1 MTHYRPHPITLPM
14 QYCDISSY
22 CNIDLVISRSGRLF
36 VTALLDQLP
45 SLAHRGPKVENATT
59 LELCPPSAEK
69 AATIG
74 SALELMDL
82 INPSIL
88 RNTQNL
94 QSVAPTIVRSPS
106 PSTVNSSTSAATA
119 TATAVTSAPCVSGQ
133 ETPII
138 EKAERPS
145 LSYKDLIIEA
155 IESSPEKRLKL
166 NEIYQ
171 VIRLLHPYYRLR
183 PDQWGWQNSIR
194 HNLSLHDCFVKL
206 PLKQTSASGVV
217 GHFWTVVPELG
228 DKQTLRRRS
237 RAAARAANRAAAA
250 ATSSSTQSNIRT
262 NSTTENTPAAL
273 QKQPPGGSIGSDT
286 NLSDQ
291 SPSTSPEVSS
301 ISSPVA
307 NGVQTPPA
315 DQIQNAPTS
324 VHKPLPSYMNPLNSV
339 SKAAS
344 APATSACNTSSANST
359 TAKLHASLSPPLT
372 SLLHP
377 STGLESV
384 LNSEEY
390 RLYTQQLLNA
400 CMYQQGLMS
409 SLQQL
414 AELAVHVNPAVA
426 TLPCAFLANKL
437 PFLSGLLANPAALA
451 TQMPAVSAATAAAI
465 TAAAVGLA
473 PNSLSTATAA
483 AVAALSPPAAAT
495 AQMSPPGSTS
505 AQLPAAL
512 FNGLQFPVK
521 SESQSFMF

>member
-1 MTHYRPHPITLPM
+1 MQQMYPYASASELCLLGQLANTCLLCIQLKIVSYDLPLRALLP
-14 QYCDISSY
+14 
-22 CNIDLVISRSGRLF
+22 DLLQPLDRALIALSLDQKIFSPFLLKPGTSGATRLF
-36 VTALLDQLP
+36 ST
-45 SLAHRGPKVENATT
+45 
-59 LELCPPSAEK
+59 
-69 AATIG
+69 
-74 SALELMDL
+74 
-82 INPSIL
+82 
-88 RNTQNL
+88 
-94 QSVAPTIVRSPS
+94 SPS
-106 PSTVNSSTSAATA
+106 SPFPFHPTFPAGTIYNFFITEDLEI
-119 TATAVTSAPCVSGQ
+119 Q
-133 ETPII
+133 
-138 EKAERPS
+138 
-145 LSYKDLIIEA
+145 SYK
-155 IESSPEKRLKL
+155 RRHKL
-166 NEIYQ
+166 QRIFQ